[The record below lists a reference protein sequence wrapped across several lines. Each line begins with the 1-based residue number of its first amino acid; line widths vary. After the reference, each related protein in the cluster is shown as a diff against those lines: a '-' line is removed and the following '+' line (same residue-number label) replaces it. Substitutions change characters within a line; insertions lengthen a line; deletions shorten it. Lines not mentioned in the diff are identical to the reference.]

1 VIHLKSLDRQ
11 RLQRGV
17 EHLHRLGARTEAEFL
32 AEVGQRIG
40 GMPAIL
46 SLFAEYESRFSP
58 EMIRATGA
66 DKLPRRPLHLI

>member
-1 VIHLKSLDRQ
+1 LVHLRPLDRA
-11 RLQRGV
+11 RLQRSV
-17 EHLHRLGARTEAEFL
+17 EHLHRLGVRTEAEFL

-46 SLFAEYESRFSP
+46 GLLSEYESRLSP

-66 DKLPRRPLHLI
+66 DKLSRRQLHSI